1 MNRFNDLSNKLFKIL
16 GTGVFILLLIAGCSP
31 EQEGNKLTESLEK
44 NLFSVTVTCSAG
56 TVPENKQDL
65 LPAPA
70 NLIELSSC
78 NAAVNP
84 TINHK
89 GLLLAEGLPNGNQVF
104 ARLVG
109 LMEFKHRADETVLLV
124 PVLLPHENALFK
136 YLPDDQFRMKYDEMI
151 AIIEQWYW
159 NYLDYRAW
167 SLVSWKSEL
176 LYREHIKPCFYESD
190 NNF

>member
-1 MNRFNDLSNKLFKIL
+1 MNRFNDLSNNLIKIL
-16 GTGVFILLLIAGCSP
+16 GTGVFIFLLIAGCSP

-44 NLFSVTVTCSAG
+44 NLFSVIVTCSAG
-56 TVPENKQDL
+56 TVPENKLDL

-70 NLIELSSC
+70 NLIELSAC
-78 NAAVNP
+78 NP
-84 TINHK
+84 TGNSSINNK
-89 GLLLAEGLPNGNQVF
+89 GLLLAEGLPIGTLIF

-109 LMEFKHRADETVLLV
+109 LMEFKHRADETVLFV
-124 PVLLPHENALFK
+124 PVLLPYDNALFK
-136 YLPDDQFRMKYDEMI
+136 YLPDDQFRLKYDEMV
-151 AIIEQWYW
+151 AIVEQWYW
-159 NYLDYRAW
+159 NYLDYRQW